1 MPILDKMTEANRK
14 EMLAGLFLSKFNTR
28 ESKAGLKRLGY
39 AKFKD
44 AYEGLAALVGGN
56 PLSVRN
62 YRDEFDPAFENGRT
76 GYNMR
81 PMHPTRREMLD
92 AYGWMGMEE
101 MAELLEEQFL
111 GAEKFADDLDA
122 AMESSS
128 TGAEVAEKAG
138 RVTVEDKTH
147 FISGD
152 IDPSS
157 AEGKERFAQTKV
169 RVTQSR
175 FRKWVLSIYGGKCC
189 VTGLAISDILRA
201 SHIVG
206 WADDSE
212 NRMNPSNG
220 LCLSATYDVA
230 FDRHLISFDD
240 DYRMILSKSI
250 RDFCTDKVHSE
261 YFAKFE
267 GMRIAMPSKFMP
279 DKELLAKHRA
289 LLVA

>member
-1 MPILDKMTEANRK
+1 MAISNKMTDANRK
-14 EMLAGLFLSKFNTR
+14 EMLAGLFLSKFN
-28 ESKAGLKRLGY
+28 KHGDNLGLRRLGY

-92 AYGWMGMEE
+92 AYGWMGLEE

-111 GAEKFADDLDA
+111 GTERFVHELDDALA
-122 AMESSS
+122 SST
-128 TGAEVAEKAG
+128 TGAEVAEKAS
-138 RVTVEDKTH
+138 RVEIRDKKH
-147 FISGD
+147 FISGKF
-152 IDPSS
+152 DPTSS
-157 AEGKERFAQTKV
+157 EGKERIAQTKV

-189 VTGLAISDILRA
+189 VTGLAVPDLLRA

-206 WADDSE
+206 WADDIK

-220 LCLSATYDVA
+220 LCLSATYDAA

-240 DYRMILSKSI
+240 DYRMILSKTI
-250 RDFCTDKVHSE
+250 KDFCSNEIHKR
-261 YFAKFE
+261 YFVAYE
-267 GMRIAMPSKFMP
+267 GKPLLTPTRFPP
-279 DKELLAKHRA
+279 DKYLLAKHREG
-289 LLVA
+289 LV